1 MREQI
6 ALRVEPEMATRAELL
21 AKALVERDE
30 FKAFARMGRAAVLRM
45 AILEG
50 LVVLEQRYAAELSK
64 KTMPRK
70 KR

>member
-1 MREQI
+1 MKEQI
-6 ALRVEPEMATRAELL
+6 ALRVEHDMAARAEAL
-21 AKALVERDE
+21 AGVLGTRDE

-50 LVVLEQRYAAELSK
+50 LGVLEQRYADELGK
-64 KTMPRK
+64 KTTPRK